1 MTNQEIIEKFE
12 SDKAKSSLDIA
23 GGVFVETDLVYEIVK
38 ALQQQSCEDAISRA
52 QAQTE
57 LEMNACRY
65 TLAKERDGMGQVE
78 WSDQLIKVSDAVD
91 IIRHLPSVTP
101 QPKTGHWI
109 YEKRKRLINE
119 TDEGAEYITDYWCKC
134 SKCGGDFGYRKMED
148 AFCKYCGARMIES
161 QAESEET

>member
-101 QPKTGHWI
+101 QPKTEHWI
-109 YEKRKRLINE
+109 F
-119 TDEGAEYITDYWCKC
+119 DEILDRNYYCSECKSMGVDYWDYCP
-134 SKCGGDFGYRKMED
+134 
-148 AFCKYCGARMIES
+148 YCGARMVES
-161 QAESEET
+161 QESEK